1 MTPGEP
7 RPKPPV
13 ILPASAAT
21 ADGPSTQYAG
31 ATQIPDRTFSA
42 AVLTVPAGAAIAE
55 HVHAAETELLYVLA
69 GEGTLTVDG
78 VALPVIATSV
88 VQIPKNTR
96 HAFMATSAVRAV
108 QIFTPAGFEQRGQVH
123 P

>member
-1 MTPGEP
+1 
-7 RPKPPV
+7 V

-21 ADGPSTQYAG
+21 LDGSSTRHAG
-31 ATQIPDRTFSA
+31 AAAIPDRTFSA

-55 HVHAAETELLYVLA
+55 HVHARETELLYVLA

-78 VALPVIATSV
+78 VALPVTATSV

-108 QIFTPAGFEQRGQVH
+108 QIFTPAGSEQRVQVH